1 MNIIDLLKKELVFA
15 SRKVFQKNLC
25 QRGEGN
31 LSIRIPG
38 TNEFLVT
45 PTYNDYENMTIDDV
59 VHMNIDGTKISG
71 MRNASSEF
79 KLHIAIYKA
88 RPKVNIVIHTHSPYA
103 TMMAVARK
111 DLPPVLEEMVIW
123 VGGPVKCASF
133 TKANSVE
140 IGDVAVEALGD
151 TNAILLAN
159 HGVLVCGR
167 NTEAALKTAEL
178 VEKMAWLYKGAS
190 DLGKAYEV
198 SKEAFDSFKAKFDS
212 DFSTV

>member
-1 MNIIDLLKKELVFA
+1 
-15 SRKVFQKNLC
+15 
-25 QRGEGN
+25 
-31 LSIRIPG
+31 
-38 TNEFLVT
+38 
-45 PTYNDYENMTIDDV
+45 
-59 VHMNIDGTKISG
+59 
-71 MRNASSEF
+71 
-79 KLHIAIYKA
+79 
-88 RPKVNIVIHTHSPYA
+88 
-103 TMMAVARK
+103 
-111 DLPPVLEEMVIW
+111 MVIW
-123 VGGPVKCASF
+123 VGSVNALL

-140 IGDVAVEALGD
+140 IAMFVRSASD